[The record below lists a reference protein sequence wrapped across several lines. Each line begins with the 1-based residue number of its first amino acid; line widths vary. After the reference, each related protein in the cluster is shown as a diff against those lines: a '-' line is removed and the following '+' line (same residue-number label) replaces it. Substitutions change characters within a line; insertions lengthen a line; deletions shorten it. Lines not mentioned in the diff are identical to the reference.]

1 MNPRTNPY
9 APGAGA
15 PPPELAGRDGI
26 IESASIALDRM
37 RAGLVARSVMLVG
50 LRGVGKTVLL
60 NRLHNDAEAK
70 GFVTVM
76 LEAPEKRSLPALLA
90 PSIRAALLKLDRM
103 AAGGDLAKRALRS
116 LGGFVQAMKLKYG
129 DIEFGLDL
137 GLEPGVADTGD
148 LDADLISLFQVVG
161 EAARERQTVLVLFID
176 ELQYVPEE
184 QLAALITALHRCAQL
199 QLPVTLVGAGLPQL
213 VGQMGRAK
221 SYAERLFEFTPVG
234 PLPEDAA
241 RQAISAPARRS
252 GVEFSEAALAEIL
265 RQTQGYPYFLQEW
278 GKHSWTC
285 AAASPIELADVRA
298 ATTQALAELDA
309 SFFRV
314 RLDRLTPSEKRYLR
328 AMAELGPGPHRS
340 GDIAHVLGREVQT
353 VAPTRAKLIEKGMVY
368 SPSHGDT
375 GFTVPLFDAFMR
387 RVIPELSQP

>member
-1 MNPRTNPY
+1 MDPRTNPY

-60 NRLHNDAEAK
+60 NRLHNDAAAQ
-70 GFVTVM
+70 GFATVM

-116 LGGFVQAMKLKYG
+116 LGGFVQAMKLRYG

-161 EAARERQTVLVLFID
+161 EAARERRTVLVLFID

-234 PLPEDAA
+234 PLPDDAA
-241 RQAISAPARRS
+241 RQAITAPANRC
-252 GVEFSEAALAEIL
+252 GVTFSEAALVEIL

-285 AAASPIELADVRA
+285 ATESPIQLADVQA

-340 GDIAHVLGREVQT
+340 GDIAHMLGREVQT

-387 RVIPELSQP
+387 RVIAELT